1 METGDV
7 TEEKLGCL
15 QEGNDGKVSCRGA
28 CMGES
33 PPDPLGETTAL
44 DHDRGKELLVKE
56 VLHIH
61 KTPSKE
67 SFNRNGGLKVPGLL
81 ITVMRWQRGRSN
93 PHLPLTSNNV
103 YLQ

>member
-1 METGDV
+1 MQSAPDVELWPDLHQGDQMETGDV

-15 QEGNDGKVSCRGA
+15 QEGNDGKVSCSRA
-28 CMGES
+28 CVGES

-67 SFNRNGGLKVPGLL
+67 SFNRNGGLKVSGLL
-81 ITVMRWQRGRSN
+81 ITVMRW
-93 PHLPLTSNNV
+93 
-103 YLQ
+103 